1 MPAVQMWASWAIIHI
16 CTSNGKHLLILNCL
30 NNALATK
37 QLRQDDEFDF
47 WKAEHRGQPLFDPIE
62 CAQIN
67 SLPPPPPFWC
77 RSETGYLK
85 VCSIGL
91 VIHSKQIELW
101 LLQNSHLMYTQLVLL
116 CLWWTTVTIYWIWD
130 TNLHTFLI
138 WTWRSWTLWP
148 AVSPHNV
155 TPESHI
161 NVMRR

>member
-1 MPAVQMWASWAIIHI
+1 MFLYSKYYNFTIITLFLFSVRSFRSFVPLLLCAMPAVQMWASWAIIHI

-67 SLPPPPPFWC
+67 SLPPSPPPFWC

-101 LLQNSHLMYTQLVLL
+101 LLQNSHLIYTQLALL
-116 CLWWTTVTIYWIWD
+116 CLW
-130 TNLHTFLI
+130 
-138 WTWRSWTLWP
+138 
-148 AVSPHNV
+148 
-155 TPESHI
+155 
-161 NVMRR
+161 